1 MKEVFLGYLQKG
13 ESPGPDASW
22 LRNCSQRWFISAD
35 CRALLEQRF
44 QRVKL
49 LPYVQPENG
58 VCSLWQPRLN
68 PAAAATCVFHCVC
81 VCVCSCSRTHTR
93 TPVCAVTS
101 EPCSDCVNETV
112 MSLLGEILI
121 LSNYRSFS
129 PPSHPLPL
137 PSSAQ
142 QGPWTMSNNIQQR
155 RMQINFSLHS
165 PAKQLA
171 AHLQDT

>member
-1 MKEVFLGYLQKG
+1 MKEIMVPGYAHMG

-22 LRNCSQRWFISAD
+22 LRKCSQGWFISAD
-35 CRALLEQRF
+35 GRALLEQRF

-49 LPYVQPENG
+49 LPYVQHESG

-81 VCVCSCSRTHTR
+81 VCVCSRTHTR
-93 TPVCAVTS
+93 TPVCALTS

-121 LSNYRSFS
+121 LSNYGSLS
-129 PPSHPLPL
+129 PPSLP
-137 PSSAQ
+137 PT
-142 QGPWTMSNNIQQR
+142 P
-155 RMQINFSLHS
+155 FPSLHLLS
-165 PAKQLA
+165 KDHGPCQTIYNTEECK
-171 AHLQDT
+171 

>member
-1 MKEVFLGYLQKG
+1 MKEIMFPGYPHMG

-22 LRNCSQRWFISAD
+22 LRKCSQGWFISAD
-35 CRALLEQRF
+35 GKALLEQRF

-49 LPYVQPENG
+49 LPYVQHESG

-81 VCVCSCSRTHTR
+81 VCVRAHIPHARVRTDIWTMFR
-93 TPVCAVTS
+93 LCQWNCYVFVGGDINS
-101 EPCSDCVNETV
+101 EQLRLPLP
-112 MSLLGEILI
+112 SL
-121 LSNYRSFS
+121 
-129 PPSHPLPL
+129 PPTHPLSL

-155 RMQINFSLHS
+155 RMQINLVCIAQQSS
-165 PAKQLA
+165 
-171 AHLQDT
+171 